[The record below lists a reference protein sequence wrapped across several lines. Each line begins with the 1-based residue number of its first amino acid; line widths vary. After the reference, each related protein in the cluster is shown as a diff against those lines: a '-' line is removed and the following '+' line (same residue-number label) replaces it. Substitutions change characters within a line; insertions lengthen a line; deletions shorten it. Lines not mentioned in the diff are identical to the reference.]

1 MKFYTLRNEQEIK
14 HTIQEIKSTYRNF
27 SEIIL
32 PNVYDTTLGG
42 KQVLTIYIKF
52 EPQVKVEGDKD
63 LIDTF
68 VKEITAEI
76 DKMKCPV

>member
-14 HTIQEIKSTYRNF
+14 HTIKEIKSAYRSF

-63 LIDTF
+63 LIDAF
-68 VKEITAEI
+68 AEEIKAEI
-76 DKMKCPV
+76 KKSKCPV